1 MEGIIIKGKHMHQ
14 FKQAISWTCLVNKEA
29 VWVCQIMITIICC
42 HGESLKATYE
52 LSDIQ
57 YMIAFRAQ
65 LLLFP
70 CFWTA
75 LWPWIFWAG
84 TQEGCIKKELLNI
97 DFFFLFLLA
106 SGIKINARN
115 SSILLKLTRKR
126 CFIKFK
132 CIVKETGIKKQ
143 ETSPAD
149 QKTS

>member
-29 VWVCQIMITIICC
+29 IWVCQITITIICC

-97 DFFFLFLLA
+97 DIFFSFSSVIEHQDKCQKFIYPVEADPEKVLHQVQVH
-106 SGIKINARN
+106 SKGDRGKEARN
-115 SSILLKLTRKR
+115 FSSWSKN
-126 CFIKFK
+126 
-132 CIVKETGIKKQ
+132 
-143 ETSPAD
+143 
-149 QKTS
+149 